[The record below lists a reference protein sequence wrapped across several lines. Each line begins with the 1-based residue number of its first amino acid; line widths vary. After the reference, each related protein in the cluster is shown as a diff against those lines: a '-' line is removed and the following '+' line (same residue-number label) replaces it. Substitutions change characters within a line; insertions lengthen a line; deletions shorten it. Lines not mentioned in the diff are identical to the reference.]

1 MDDDM
6 RRLAEA
12 EVQLEELE
20 KRIGRLT
27 ALMQTAAEDR
37 RALRAEIGVLRERQ
51 AETARLL
58 MGCSMRIETLEEGR
72 DLTDSAVAGL
82 KQELAELSD
91 DLDDT
96 LEDLNT
102 LSAEMRR
109 RYRRLRAEQAQLL
122 AEQYEDDDA
131 YDDDDCGGD

>member
-51 AETARLL
+51 AENARLL
-58 MGCSMRIETLEEGR
+58 MGCTMRMDALEEGR

-82 KQELAELSD
+82 KRELAELSD

-102 LSAEMRR
+102 LSVEMRR

-122 AEQYEDDDA
+122 AEQYEDDDE
-131 YDDDDCGGD
+131 YDEDDCGGD